1 MRKTMFVWLT
11 LALILTACLPG
22 QSPEEV
28 QSQINTAV
36 AQTLEARQQIEDSV
50 AQTVAAQ
57 SLLITPT
64 AESTQPPTNTPL
76 AFPTLT
82 AIIPTVTAF
91 PVNPPSSGGSGTS
104 YQADYA
110 CDIIN
115 SKPRDNTEYNKGAK
129 FDIKWTI
136 VNTGK
141 KTWEAGYDVKYYS
154 GPKMTSLTV
163 VEIPKE
169 MKPKATYEI
178 NLDAVVPDEKGFQV
192 MTWTVQGQ
200 LCYPYVAIIVR

>member
-1 MRKTMFVWLT
+1 MRKTMFVFVT

-22 QSPEEV
+22 QSPV
-28 QSQINTAV
+28 DIQSQVNTAV

-57 SLLITPT
+57 NLLFTPT

-82 AIIPTVTAF
+82 AIIPTVTVF
-91 PVNPPSSGGSGTS
+91 PVNPPSSGGGTS

-141 KTWEAGYDVKYYS
+141 KTWEAGYDVKYFS
-154 GPKMTSLTV
+154 GPKMTNLTV
-163 VEIPKE
+163 VEIPVE
-169 MKPKATYEI
+169 MKPNAKYEI

-200 LCYPYVAIIVR
+200 LCYPYTAIIVK

>member
-1 MRKTMFVWLT
+1 MRKTMFVLVT
-11 LALILTACLPG
+11 LAFILTACLPG
-22 QSPEEV
+22 QSPVDV

-36 AQTLEARQQIEDSV
+36 AQTLEARQQVEDSV

-57 SLLITPT
+57 SPLFTPT
-64 AESTQPPTNTPL
+64 AEVTETPTNIPL

-82 AIIPTVTAF
+82 PIIPTVTAL
-91 PVNPPSSGGSGTS
+91 PVNPPSSGGTS
-104 YQADYA
+104 YKADYA

-115 SKPRDNTEYNKGAK
+115 RKPLDNTEYNNGAK

-136 VNTGK
+136 VNTGT
-141 KTWEAGYDVKYYS
+141 KTWEAGYDVKYFS

-163 VEIPKE
+163 VEIPME
-169 MKPKATYEI
+169 MKPNAKYEI

>member
-1 MRKTMFVWLT
+1 MRKTMFVLVT

-22 QSPEEV
+22 QSPV
-28 QSQINTAV
+28 DMQSQVNTAV

-50 AQTVAAQ
+50 VQTIAAQ

-64 AESTQPPTNTPL
+64 AEATQAPTNTPP

-91 PVNPPSSGGSGTS
+91 PVNPPSSGGTS

-141 KTWEAGYDVKYYS
+141 KTWEAGYDVKYFS
-154 GPKMTSLTV
+154 GPKMTNLTV
-163 VEIPKE
+163 VEIPVE
-169 MKPKATYEI
+169 MKPNAKYEI

-200 LCYPYVAIIVR
+200 LCYPYTAIIVK